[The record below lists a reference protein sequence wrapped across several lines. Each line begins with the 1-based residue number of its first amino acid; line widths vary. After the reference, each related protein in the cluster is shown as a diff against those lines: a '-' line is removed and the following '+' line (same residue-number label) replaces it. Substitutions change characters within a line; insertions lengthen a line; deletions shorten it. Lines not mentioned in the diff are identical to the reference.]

1 MEEDLKSRIEQ
12 KINVWHGENIEHIFL
27 ETFLN
32 IHGERFKKIHE
43 KLHVIKDDM
52 QGKNTPFTAY
62 PRITAALAS
71 SIGSSGTG
79 LLGSLVVSRFLGSPY
94 VAVGVAAVGIVGGLL
109 PAGLFALNI
118 QDDFDTIR
126 ARAYTAIMDTLSK
139 ENIRKEMRASY
150 ENDIKTVIQTFME
163 GELKKEINNLNKNID
178 TMLRHL
184 DDYSK
189 EEVALRS
196 LRSKI
201 SDYIKEL
208 NVVARMKIRSI

>member
-1 MEEDLKSRIEQ
+1 MFRI
-12 KINVWHGENIEHIFL
+12 
-27 ETFLN
+27 
-32 IHGERFKKIHE
+32 
-43 KLHVIKDDM
+43 
-52 QGKNTPFTAY
+52 
-62 PRITAALAS
+62 
-71 SIGSSGTG
+71 
-79 LLGSLVVSRFLGSPY
+79 LGSPY
-94 VAVGVAAVGIVGGLL
+94 AAVGVAAVGIVGGLL
-109 PAGLFALNI
+109 VAGLGALNL

-139 ENIRKEMRASY
+139 ENIQKEMRASY

-163 GELKKEINNLNKNID
+163 GELKKEIHNLNKNID